1 MSAINFWL
9 EQCLELWTNDVDF
22 IIAPTEERVLEIM
35 CDQYGGEPDDWDDEV
50 EWRTMDPNDLF
61 ALRLDTGTTRTQSVR
76 CWIEEY
82 GECYFA
88 CTEF

>member
-35 CDQYGGEPDDWDDEV
+35 CEQYGGIV
-50 EWRTMDPNDLF
+50 
-61 ALRLDTGTTRTQSVR
+61 AAGQ
-76 CWIEEY
+76 
-82 GECYFA
+82 G
-88 CTEF
+88 